1 MERLKPGFLPVDIFF
16 YDSVLPALTVIQG
29 DTGLRGYAA
38 RFFGADGRMVEKGES
53 LSARLYAVNPEKPSE
68 AYYMEGIYQEGVWL
82 LEVPVEA
89 ISKAGR
95 VILQAVLLEGTSEM
109 IQTRASTVEVGL
121 SIAQGG
127 TAGHSVRVDFD
138 KVDTMLEEAKKVLA
152 DTTAKAQEAKD
163 YADRGNRDLA
173 TLEAGEA
180 GRVEAERQR
189 ASDYQTFSSEGKRTV
204 ESLKAQD
211 SHYRQEIGDI
221 ESQEAQRV
229 QAEEARKRQESGRV
243 QAESARAAKEE
254 SRSSEEAKRVQA
266 ESARAKAESLRASKE
281 AERERAERARESS
294 EGSRSRQEADRAES
308 ERIRESQEAGRVE
321 SEKAR
326 ATTFA
331 GWDKTMQGILPD
343 GSSDRAGVVKVSG
356 TSSETAPYTVP
367 SMGALADGLAKAG
380 KVKSVNGMTGDVM
393 VPIYDDSRINRRV
406 TALEQREDKDTTY
419 PLATATRDGLL
430 SASDKA
436 QLDGLSGALEA
447 KADKGH
453 THDDRY
459 YTESEID
466 SKLAGKSDTSHIHDG
481 RYYTQSQMNGMLS
494 EKASSI
500 HTHSQYQTQAQVKA
514 QIDQKFILC
523 TSLDDAKAR
532 QSSGSYPVGTIFLIK
547 KEG

>member
-53 LSARLYAVNPEKPSE
+53 LTARLYAVNPEKPSE
-68 AYYMEGIYQEGVWL
+68 AFYMEGDYQEGVWL
-82 LEVPVEA
+82 LEIPVEA

-180 GRVEAERQR
+180 SRVEAERKR
-189 ASDYQTFSSEGKRTV
+189 ASDYEAFRTEGKKTV

-211 SHYRQEIGDI
+211 DRYRQEIGTI
-221 ESQEAQRV
+221 ESQEAERV
-229 QAEEARKRQESGRV
+229 QAEEARKSQEASRV
-243 QAESARAAKEE
+243 SAESARATQEGK
-254 SRSSEEAKRVQA
+254 RSSAEAKRVQA
-266 ESARAKAESLRASKE
+266 ESARAKAESLRVSQE
-281 AERERAERARESS
+281 AERERAESTRESS
-294 EGSRSRQEADRAES
+294 EGSRSRQEADRQES
-308 ERIRESQEAGRVE
+308 ERIRETQEAGRVE
-321 SEKAR
+321 AEKAR
-326 ATTFA
+326 KSTFD

-343 GSSDRAGVVKVSG
+343 GTSDRAGVVKVSG

-380 KVKSVNGMTGDVM
+380 KVKSVNGQTGDVV
-393 VPIYDDSRINRRV
+393 VPAYDDSGIKSRV

-419 PLATATRDGLL
+419 PLATATEDGLL

-436 QLDGLSGALEA
+436 QLDSLSADLA
-447 KADKGH
+447 SKAIWGH
-453 THDDRY
+453 THP
-459 YTESEID
+459 E
-466 SKLAGKSDTSHIHDG
+466 
-481 RYYTQSQMNGMLS
+481 
-494 EKASSI
+494 
-500 HTHSQYQTQAQVKA
+500 YQTKDLVKA

-523 TSLDDAKAR
+523 TNLEDAKSK
-532 QSSGSYPVGTIFLIK
+532 QTSGSYPAGTIFLIK

>member
-53 LSARLYAVNPEKPSE
+53 LTARLYAVNPEKPSE
-68 AYYMEGIYQEGVWL
+68 AFYMEGVYQDGVWL

-138 KVDTMLEEAKKVLA
+138 KVDRMLEEAKKVLA

-163 YADRGNRDLA
+163 YADRGNQDLA

-180 GRVEAERQR
+180 GRVEAEKKR
-189 ASDYQTFSSEGKRTV
+189 ASDYEAFSTEGKKTV

-211 SHYRQEIGDI
+211 DHYRQEIGAI
-221 ESQEAQRV
+221 ESQEAERV
-229 QAEEARKRQESGRV
+229 QAEEARKRQETERV
-243 QAESARAAKEE
+243 SAESARASKEE
-254 SRSSEEAKRVQA
+254 ARSSEEAKRVQA
-266 ESARAKAESLRASKE
+266 ESARAKAESLRVSQE
-281 AERERAERARESS
+281 AERQKAESARASA
-294 EGSRSRQEADRAES
+294 EGSRSRQEADRQES
-308 ERIRESQEAGRVE
+308 ERIRESQEASRVE
-321 SEKAR
+321 AEKAR
-326 ATTFA
+326 KSTFE

-343 GSSDRAGVVKVSG
+343 ATSDRAGVVKVQG
-356 TSSETAPYTVP
+356 QAGEVAPYMVP
-367 SMGALADGLAKAG
+367 SMGTFTDGLAKAG
-380 KVKSVNGMTGDVM
+380 KVKSVNGQIGDV
-393 VPIYDDSRINRRV
+393 VIKEYDDSGIKSRV

-419 PLATATRDGLL
+419 PLATSSRNGLL
-430 SASDKA
+430 SAADKA
-436 QLDGLSGALEA
+436 QLDGLRGELEA

-453 THDDRY
+453 SH
-459 YTESEID
+459 SE
-466 SKLAGKSDTSHIHDG
+466 
-481 RYYTQSQMNGMLS
+481 
-494 EKASSI
+494 
-500 HTHSQYQTQAQVKA
+500 YQTQAQVKA
-514 QIDQKFILC
+514 VVDQKFILC
-523 TSLDDAKAR
+523 ASLGDAKSKH
-532 QSSGSYPVGTIFLIK
+532 SSGSYPVGTIFLIK
-547 KEG
+547 KEE

>member
-38 RFFGADGRMVEKGES
+38 RFFGADGRMVEKGTS
-53 LSARLYAVNPEKPSE
+53 LTARLYAVNPEEPSE
-68 AYYMEGIYQEGVWL
+68 AFYMEGVYQEGVWL

-138 KVDTMLEEAKKVLA
+138 KVDRMLEEAKKVLA

-189 ASDYQTFSSEGKRTV
+189 ASDYEAFSSEGKRTV

-211 SHYRQEIGDI
+211 THYRQEIGAI
-221 ESQEAQRV
+221 ESQEAERV
-229 QAEEARKRQESGRV
+229 QAEEARKRQETERV
-243 QAESARAAKEE
+243 SAESARASQEGK
-254 SRSSEEAKRVQA
+254 RSSEEAKRVQA
-266 ESARAKAESLRASKE
+266 ESARAKAESLRVSQE
-281 AERERAERARESS
+281 AERQRAESDRASA

-321 SEKAR
+321 AEKAR
-326 ATTFA
+326 KTTFQ

-343 GSSDRAGVVKVSG
+343 GTSERSGVVKVSG
-356 TSSETAPYTVP
+356 TSTETAPYTVP
-367 SMGALADGLAKAG
+367 SMGTLADGLAKAG
-380 KVKSVNGMTGDVM
+380 KVKSVNGQTGDV
-393 VPIYDDSRINRRV
+393 VIKEYDDSSIKRRV

-419 PLATATRDGLL
+419 PLATTSQDGLL
-430 SASDKA
+430 SAGDKA

-447 KADKGH
+447 KAEKVH

-466 SKLAGKSDTSHIHDG
+466 SKL
-481 RYYTQSQMNGMLS
+481 S
-494 EKASSI
+494 EKAYNF
-500 HTHSQYQTQAQVKA
+500 HTHSEYQTQAQVKA
-514 QIDQKFILC
+514 QVDQKFVLC
-523 TSLDDAKAR
+523 TSLDDAKSK
-532 QSSGSYPVGTIFLIK
+532 QSSGSYPVGAIFLIK

>member
-16 YDSVLPALTVIQG
+16 YDSVLPALTVVQG

-53 LSARLYAVNPEKPSE
+53 LTARLYAVNPEKPSE
-68 AYYMEGIYQEGVWL
+68 AFYMEGVYQEGVWL

-152 DTTAKAQEAKD
+152 DTTAKAKEAKD
-163 YADRGNRDLA
+163 YADRGNKDLQ

-180 GRVEAERQR
+180 GRVEAERKR
-189 ASDYQTFSSEGKRTV
+189 ASDYEAFSSEGKRTV

-211 SHYRQEIGDI
+211 DRYRQEIGAI
-221 ESQEAQRV
+221 ESQEAERV
-229 QAEEARKRQESGRV
+229 RAEEARKRQETSRV
-243 QAESARAAKEE
+243 SAESARATQEE
-254 SRSSEEAKRVQA
+254 ARSSEEAKRAKA
-266 ESARAKAESLRASKE
+266 ESARTQTESLRASQE
-281 AERERAERARESS
+281 DARERAERARESS
-294 EGSRSRQEADRAES
+294 EGSRSRQEADRQEN
-308 ERIRESQEAGRVE
+308 ERIRESQEASRVE
-321 SEKAR
+321 AEKAR
-326 ATTFA
+326 KTTFQ

-343 GSSDRAGVVKVSG
+343 GTSDRAGVVKVSG
-356 TSSETAPYTVP
+356 TSTETAPYTVP

-380 KVKSVNGMTGDVM
+380 KVKSVNGQTGDV
-393 VPIYDDSRINRRV
+393 VIREYDDSSIKRRV
-406 TALEQREDKDTTY
+406 TALEQKEDKDTTY
-419 PLATATRDGLL
+419 PLATSSQDGLL
-430 SASDKA
+430 SAADKA
-436 QLDGLSGALEA
+436 KLDGLSGELEA
-447 KADKGH
+447 KADKEH
-453 THDDRY
+453 SH
-459 YTESEID
+459 SE
-466 SKLAGKSDTSHIHDG
+466 
-481 RYYTQSQMNGMLS
+481 
-494 EKASSI
+494 
-500 HTHSQYQTQAQVKA
+500 YQTQDQVKDL
-514 QIDQKFILC
+514 ISQKIVLC
-523 TSLDDAKAR
+523 ANLDDAKSK

>member
-53 LSARLYAVNPEKPSE
+53 LTARLYAVNPEKPSE
-68 AYYMEGIYQEGVWL
+68 AFYMEGTYQEGVWL

-127 TAGHSVRVDFD
+127 TAGHSIRVDFD

-163 YADRGNRDLA
+163 YADRGNEDLA

-180 GRVEAERQR
+180 SRAEAERKR
-189 ASDYQTFSSEGKRTV
+189 ASDYEAFSTEGKKTV

-211 SHYRQEIGDI
+211 DRYRQEIGTI
-221 ESQEAQRV
+221 ESQEAERV
-229 QAEEARKRQESGRV
+229 QAEETRKRQESGRV
-243 QAESARAAKEE
+243 NAESARASEE
-254 SRSSEEAKRVQA
+254 SARSSEEAKRAQAESNRDQGESLRTSQEAERQRA
-266 ESARAKAESLRASKE
+266 ESARASA
-281 AERERAERARESS
+281 

-308 ERIRESQEAGRVE
+308 ERIRESQESGRVE
-321 SEKAR
+321 AEKAR
-326 ATTFA
+326 KTTFE

-343 GSSDRAGVVKVSG
+343 GTSDRAGVVKVSG
-356 TSSETAPYTVP
+356 TGTETAPYTVP

-380 KVKSVNGMTGDVM
+380 KVKSVNGQTGDV
-393 VPIYDDSRINRRV
+393 VIKEYDDSGIKSRV

-419 PLATATRDGLL
+419 PLATATEDGLL
-430 SASDKA
+430 SASDKGK
-436 QLDGLSGALEA
+436 LDGLSEALGA
-447 KADKGH
+447 KADKG
-453 THDDRY
+453 
-459 YTESEID
+459 
-466 SKLAGKSDTSHIHDG
+466 
-481 RYYTQSQMNGMLS
+481 
-494 EKASSI
+494 

-523 TSLDDAKAR
+523 TSLDDAKSK